1 MTIRVPTVRHGLAGL
16 ALCAALGLAYLP
28 DLGHGFVKDD
38 FMWIR
43 SARIQSAG
51 DAVGLFTQNV
61 GFYRPIVAATFALD
75 YALWGME
82 PLAYGITNL
91 ALLATGAW
99 LLYLVA
105 RQLNVPTAAGALACA
120 LWVFNFH
127 GINMAVLW
135 ISGRTSLLLSCTA
148 LAATLFVLR
157 SRMML
162 GGLFCLLAMLSK
174 EEAVVLPFLL
184 GAWVY
189 LTPSGTRRPAVR
201 ILSTWPLFAALA
213 VYTLLRLQSGA
224 FWPATAPSY
233 YQLTAQPQV
242 VFRNVL
248 EYLDRGATWPAVVTV
263 IVMAAARTLPVF
275 TSEERRIT
283 AFGAL
288 WFACGYAITVFVPV
302 RSSLYAVFPSIGACL
317 AAAGVVAALM
327 RSRPGRVRG
336 ALAVLSLVPL
346 LLFPVFRARNEGLV
360 APAELSATVL
370 KDLQLSTARFTGGA
384 RIVLVDDPIARFNL
398 DAAFGALFP
407 DAVALALGD
416 RFQGEILSGAGDV
429 ARANFEGA
437 LVLAL
442 QNGRLEPYR

>member
-16 ALCAALGLAYLP
+16 ALFAGLCLAYLP

-51 DAVGLFTQNV
+51 DVVGLFTHNV
-61 GFYRPIVAATFALD
+61 GFYRPIVSATFALN
-75 YALWGME
+75 YALWGVE

-91 ALLATGAW
+91 ALLAAGAW

-105 RQLNVPTAAGALACA
+105 RQLKVPPAAGALACA

-135 ISGRTSLLLSCTA
+135 ISGRTALLLTCTA

-157 SRMML
+157 GRMML
-162 GGLFCLLAMLSK
+162 GGLLCLLAMLSK

-184 GAWVY
+184 AGWVY
-189 LTPSGTRRPAVR
+189 LTPSGTRRTAAR
-201 ILSTWPLFAALA
+201 IISIWPLFAALA
-213 VYTLLRLQSGA
+213 VYTFLRLQSGA

-233 YQLTAQPQV
+233 YQLTVQPGV
-242 VFRNVL
+242 VFRNLL

-275 TSEERRIT
+275 TPEERRIT
-283 AFGAL
+283 ALGAL

-317 AAAGVVAALM
+317 AAAAVVAALM

-346 LLFPVFRARNEGLV
+346 LLFPVFRARNESLV
-360 APAELSATVL
+360 APAELSTTVVGDLRRATATL
-370 KDLQLSTARFTGGA
+370 PEGA
-384 RIVLVDDPIARFNL
+384 RIVLIDDPISRFNL
-398 DAAFGALFP
+398 DTAFGGLFP
-407 DAVALALGD
+407 DAVALLLGD
-416 RFQGEILSGAGDV
+416 RFRGEVLSGADDV
-429 ARANFEGA
+429 ANANLEGA
-437 LVLAL
+437 LVLVL
-442 QNGRLEPYR
+442 RNGRLGPYR

>member
-1 MTIRVPTVRHGLAGL
+1 MTIRVPTVRHCLAGL
-16 ALCAALGLAYLP
+16 ALCAALCLAYLP

-61 GFYRPIVAATFALD
+61 GFYRPIVSATFALD

-82 PLAYGITNL
+82 PLAYGVTNL
-91 ALLATGAW
+91 ALLGTGAW

-105 RQLNVPTAAGALACA
+105 RQLNVPPAACALACA

-135 ISGRTSLLLSCTA
+135 ISGRTALLLTCTA

-157 SRMML
+157 GRMML
-162 GGLFCLLAMLSK
+162 GGLLCLLAMLSK

-189 LTPSGTRRPAVR
+189 LTPSGTRRTAVR

-233 YQLTAQPQV
+233 YQLTVQPQV

-283 AFGAL
+283 ALGAL

-317 AAAGVVAALM
+317 AAAVVVAALM
-327 RSRPGRVRG
+327 PSRPGRVRT

-346 LLFPVFRARNEGLV
+346 LLFPVFRARNESLV
-360 APAELSATVL
+360 APAELSTTVL
-370 KDLQLSTARFTGGA
+370 GDLRRATATLPGGA
-384 RIVLVDDPIARFNL
+384 RIVLIDDPISRFNL
-398 DAAFGALFP
+398 DTAFGALFP
-407 DAVALALGD
+407 DAVALILGE
-416 RFQGEILSGAGDV
+416 RFRGEILSGAGDV
-429 ARANFEGA
+429 ANANLEGA

-442 QNGRLEPYR
+442 RNGRLEPYR

>member
-1 MTIRVPTVRHGLAGL
+1 MTIRIPTVRHCLAGL
-16 ALCAALGLAYLP
+16 ALCAALCLAYLP

-61 GFYRPIVAATFALD
+61 GFYRPIVSATFALD

-82 PLAYGITNL
+82 PLAYGVTNL
-91 ALLATGAW
+91 ALLGTGAW

-105 RQLNVPTAAGALACA
+105 RQLNVPPAAGALACA

-135 ISGRTSLLLSCTA
+135 ISGRTALLLTCTA

-157 SRMML
+157 GRMML
-162 GGLFCLLAMLSK
+162 GGLLCLLAMLSK

-189 LTPSGTRRPAVR
+189 LTPSGTRRTAVR

-233 YQLTAQPQV
+233 YQLTVQPQV

-248 EYLDRGATWPAVVTV
+248 EYLDRGATWPAVVTA

-283 AFGAL
+283 ALGAL

-317 AAAGVVAALM
+317 AAAVVVAALM
-327 RSRPGRVRG
+327 PSRPGRVRT

-346 LLFPVFRARNEGLV
+346 LLFPVFRARNESLV
-360 APAELSATVL
+360 APAALSTTVL
-370 KDLQLSTARFTGGA
+370 GDLRRATATLPGGA
-384 RIVLVDDPIARFNL
+384 RIVLIDDPISRFNL
-398 DAAFGALFP
+398 DTAFGALFP
-407 DAVALALGD
+407 DAVALILGE
-416 RFQGEILSGAGDV
+416 RFRGEILSGAGDV
-429 ARANFEGA
+429 ANANLEGA

-442 QNGRLEPYR
+442 RNGRLEPYR

>member
-16 ALCAALGLAYLP
+16 ALCAALCLAYLP
-28 DLGHGFVKDD
+28 DLGQGFVKDD

-51 DAVGLFTQNV
+51 DVVGLFTQNV
-61 GFYRPIVAATFALD
+61 GFYRPIVSATFALN
-75 YALWGME
+75 YALSGME

-91 ALLATGAW
+91 ALLAAGAW

-105 RQLNVPTAAGALACA
+105 RQLNVPPPAGALACA

-135 ISGRTSLLLSCTA
+135 ISGRTALLLTCTA
-148 LAATLFVLR
+148 LAATLFVLKG
-157 SRMML
+157 RMML
-162 GGLFCLLAMLSK
+162 GGLLCLLAMLSK

-189 LTPSGTRRPAVR
+189 LTPSGTRRTAGR

-233 YQLTAQPQV
+233 YQLTVQPRV
-242 VFRNVL
+242 VFRNL
-248 EYLDRGATWPAVVTV
+248 FEYLDRGATWPAVVTV

-283 AFGAL
+283 ALAAL

-317 AAAGVVAALM
+317 AAAVVVAALM

-336 ALAVLSLVPL
+336 ALVVLSLVPL
-346 LLFPVFRARNEGLV
+346 LLFPVFRVRNEGLV
-360 APAELSATVL
+360 GPAALSAAVL
-370 KDLQLSTARFTGGA
+370 NDLRLSTARFSGGA

-398 DAAFGALFP
+398 GAAFGALFP
-407 DAVALALGD
+407 DAVALVLGD

-429 ARANFEGA
+429 ARANLEGA
-437 LVLAL
+437 LVFAL